1 MVSVLVALLSQQDW
15 QRLLLHSIRFLE
27 SVSAAEARQVFQG
40 ASDQAH
46 AIKLLADTYKTATQ
60 SLEDQYTQPLL
71 QRVGVYLASMF
82 EHGARL
88 EIKKQ
93 GDGFSEATLVR
104 PNSKDPY
111 PTPFESLSGGA
122 REQVATAIR
131 LATAEILAENYGG
144 TLPVVFDDAFAF
156 TDRLRVQQ
164 VIQMLDLG
172 ANRGLQIILL
182 SCTHEDYANLGAQ
195 EYVIK

>member
-1 MVSVLVALLSQQDW
+1 
-15 QRLLLHSIRFLE
+15 
-27 SVSAAEARQVFQG
+27 
-40 ASDQAH
+40 
-46 AIKLLADTYKTATQ
+46 
-60 SLEDQYTQPLL
+60 
-71 QRVGVYLASMF
+71 
-82 EHGARL
+82 
-88 EIKKQ
+88 
-93 GDGFSEATLVR
+93 VR

-156 TDRLRVQQ
+156 TDRQRVQK

-172 ANRGLQIILL
+172 ASRGLQIILL
-182 SCTHEDYANLGAQ
+182 SCTHEEYANLGANDF
-195 EYVIK
+195 VIR

>member
-1 MVSVLVALLSQQDW
+1 M
-15 QRLLLHSIRFLE
+15 
-27 SVSAAEARQVFQG
+27 
-40 ASDQAH
+40 
-46 AIKLLADTYKTATQ
+46 
-60 SLEDQYTQPLL
+60 
-71 QRVGVYLASMF
+71 GVYLASMF